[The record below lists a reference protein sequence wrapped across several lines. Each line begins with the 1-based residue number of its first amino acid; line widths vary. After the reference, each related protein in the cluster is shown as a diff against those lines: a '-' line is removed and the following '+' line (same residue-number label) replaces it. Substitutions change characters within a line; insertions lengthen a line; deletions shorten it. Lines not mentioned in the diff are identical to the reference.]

1 MSNPI
6 AKQVFEEKLW
16 AYLKANKNF
25 DSHQSR
31 LVFDRVN
38 QLLKEVRAF
47 ES

>member
-1 MSNPI
+1 MSNAI

-16 AYLKANKNF
+16 AYLKGQKLIDTGVDKLIF
-25 DSHQSR
+25 H
-31 LVFDRVN
+31 RVN